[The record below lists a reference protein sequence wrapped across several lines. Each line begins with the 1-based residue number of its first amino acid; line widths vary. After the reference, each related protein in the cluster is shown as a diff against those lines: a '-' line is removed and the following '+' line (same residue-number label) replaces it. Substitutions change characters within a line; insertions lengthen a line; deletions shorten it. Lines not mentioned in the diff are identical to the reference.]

1 MKTTTNPMKTAVE
14 EANSGVAAGHGGPF
28 GAVIVRGGEIIA
40 RDHNRV
46 LLTNDPTMHAEV
58 AAIRGAAALLGRFSL
73 HDCEI
78 YSTCMPCPMCLGAI
92 MWAKIPKLYYGLSA
106 ADAAEIG
113 FDDDYI
119 YDFIRRR
126 IRAEVPAASP
136 SGSPLDNCGFV
147 QGDKLI
153 LEKSDTEICRQLFTD
168 WAGKTDRN
176 MY

>member
-1 MKTTTNPMKTAVE
+1 MKNPNNKFM
-14 EANSGVAAGHGGPF
+14 EAAIQEAISGIESGHGGPF
-28 GAVIVRGGEIIA
+28 GAVIVRGGEVVYS
-40 RDHNRV
+40 DHNRV

-58 AAIRGAAALLGRFSL
+58 AAIRGATAALGRFSL

-106 ADAAEIG
+106 ADAAAIG

-119 YDFIRRR
+119 YDFIKSNFER
-126 IRAEVPAASP
+126 
-136 SGSPLDNCGFV
+136 
-147 QGDKLI
+147 GDKLI
-153 LEKSDTEICRQLFTD
+153 LEKSDTEECRVLFQKWSD
-168 WAGKTDRN
+168 KNDRN